1 MGSRRSYE
9 FPQRVKDEVYTRDC
23 HKYSDLEEGVEL
35 EIDHIVSVRECKE
48 KGIPPWIASS
58 PINAQLL
65 TKKENRE
72 KSDKDADPVFV
83 DYLLS
88 LIVRML

>member
-1 MGSRRSYE
+1 MGPKSCYE
-9 FPQRVKDEVYTRDC
+9 FNKKTRDEIYRR
-23 HKYSDLEEGVEL
+23 HRHEFPDDAEL
-35 EIDHIVSVRECKE
+35 EIDHIVSVRECIE
-48 KGIPPWIASS
+48 KGIPPWIASNI
-58 PINAQLL
+58 INAQLL

-88 LIVRML
+88 LIVKIL